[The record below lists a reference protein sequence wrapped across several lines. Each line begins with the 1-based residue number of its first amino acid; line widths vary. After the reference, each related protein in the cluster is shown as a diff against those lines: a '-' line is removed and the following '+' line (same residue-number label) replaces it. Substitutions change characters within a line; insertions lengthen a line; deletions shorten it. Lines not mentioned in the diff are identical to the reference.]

1 MAKKIK
7 FKHHPGYDYKKGVD
21 WNVKKGMDYAKKH
34 HLSLEDVKKQLN
46 FLANLNKNKNKKVSD
61 IYRRAAEKVSDFGK
75 KLNNN
80 KKKNKK
86 GKIEEK
92 IIDFFKE
99 DKEKLDRNV

>member
-1 MAKKIK
+1 MVKKIK

-21 WNVKKGMDYAKKH
+21 WNVKRGLDYAKKH

-46 FLANLNKNKNKKVSD
+46 FLANLNKKNKKVSD
-61 IYRRAAEKVSDFGK
+61 IYRKASKKVSDFGK
-75 KLNNN
+75 KLKLDNN

-86 GKIEEK
+86 GKIEKE

-99 DKEKLDRNV
+99 DKEEI

>member
-21 WNVKKGMDYAKKH
+21 WNVKRGIDYAKKH

-61 IYRRAAEKVSDFGK
+61 IYKKAAKKVSSFGK
-75 KLNNN
+75 KLKTNNN
-80 KKKNKK
+80 EKKNKK
-86 GKIEEK
+86 GKIEKE

-99 DKEKLDRNV
+99 DKEKI